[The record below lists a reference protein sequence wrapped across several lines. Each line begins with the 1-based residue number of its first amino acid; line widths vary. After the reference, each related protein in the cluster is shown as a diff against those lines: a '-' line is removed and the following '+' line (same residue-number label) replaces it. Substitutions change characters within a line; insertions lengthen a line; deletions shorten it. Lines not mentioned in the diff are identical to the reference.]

1 MSANRRS
8 LVGPGGTSSAGC
20 AGAFAGAAVSHTAR
34 SEEHTSELQSRFDL
48 VCGLLLEQKQRG
60 GALVCTLKRRCM
72 RAGSRRVDAVSF
84 VPQLIARSER
94 CRLLKDYE
102 RRPETL
108 ADRRRGGIR

>member
-48 VCGLLLEQKQRG
+48 VCGLLLEK
-60 GALVCTLKRRCM
+60 KRD
-72 RAGSRRVDAVSF
+72 AVKDAVSG
-84 VPQLIARSER
+84 
-94 CRLLKDYE
+94 
-102 RRPETL
+102 RRPASAAWLNLRVL
-108 ADRRRGGIR
+108 APPPKVATRHKSTVLCSLEAWSLPSLCCAYL